1 MYVLFQIYTHPPDL
15 VHTEN
20 ANTHILLKSTD
31 QLVATLGG
39 GQECLFLFVQLTFLQ
54 RWNLWAALVWHE
66 PQTWRSFIMN
76 TLDGQ
81 SAARR
86 VFRKFPTAPV
96 SQPKRFAWQ
105 ETRAAMI
112 PSNPS
117 MECV

>member
-1 MYVLFQIYTHPPDL
+1 ML
-15 VHTEN
+15 HTEN
-20 ANTHILLKSTD
+20 TKAYISPKSID

-39 GQECLFLFVQLTFLQ
+39 AEECLFLFVQLTHLH

-66 PQTWRSFIMN
+66 PHMWRSFVMN

-86 VFRKFPTAPV
+86 VFSKFPTAPT

-105 ETRAAMI
+105 ETRAAMP
-112 PSNPS
+112 PSS
-117 MECV
+117 M